1 MKWVA
6 GNNTSEKVIFGILYD
21 ETQLSTMF
29 KILSHADGIKKKK
42 ARKKNYSWYA
52 QRPFVMQGIG
62 PESV

>member
-29 KILSHADGIKKKK
+29 KILSHADGIKKKRQE
-42 ARKKNYSWYA
+42 RKIILGML
-52 QRPFVMQGIG
+52 RDLL
-62 PESV
+62 